1 MYKLEIKMLILN
13 EFAKYVDKIEL
24 KNLLKALDKLNIN
37 DLKSLGLALQCKRIK
52 EGK

>member
-37 DLKSLGLALQCKRIK
+37 DLKSLGLAIQSKRIK